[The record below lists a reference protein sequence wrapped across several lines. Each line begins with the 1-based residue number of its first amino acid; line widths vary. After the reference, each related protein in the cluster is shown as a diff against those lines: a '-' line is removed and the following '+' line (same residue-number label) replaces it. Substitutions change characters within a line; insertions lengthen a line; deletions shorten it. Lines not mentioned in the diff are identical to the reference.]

1 MRCQI
6 RNRKYEFRTGLTL
19 IEMAVAMTLNMI
31 VLLAAGVLLVGGNR
45 VWLDTFNSAH
55 ANIKQDALA
64 VTLEF
69 GSMGRKANRLNY
81 TVYEI
86 DGGTFIPAVP
96 ITSQPQEV
104 VSGDAV
110 EFTYWDVELDE
121 TDSQDLLD
129 VTKTATAYAL
139 FYLDGNQLKIDY
151 GPYPPGAVPEGGGRR
166 NYAGVTTRV
175 LAENVS
181 TEGSSLGAFSH
192 TMLNGVGQGS
202 VRINII
208 LTDPEDAKSINVMT
222 ATLVRNI
229 WPR

>member
-81 TVYEI
+81 TIYEI
-86 DGGTFIPAVP
+86 DGGNFIPAVP

-151 GPYPPGAVPEGGGRR
+151 GPYPPGAVPEGGGGR